1 MKNTDEDVFNECVRK
16 VGGICLDDV
25 LPDTRDFYNA
35 DYLFEDV
42 NVVGE
47 LKCLEKD
54 PLSDDAYT
62 DKIQNL
68 YDKWVREG
76 LLPSSNAGKVI
87 LNTRDLP
94 ENCAVE
100 LLGLFKY
107 QLESSYIK
115 KANRQIRET
124 KAHFD
129 IPDAKGLLLLANQ
142 GNYTLE
148 PSVILNILHHVFNG
162 GQYSEINQV
171 ALFSSTIVSDV
182 AGISQDAYYWM
193 QPIIGDRDAVS
204 ACFLKLLSNE
214 WGEAHVKIKND
225 ITSHITISHP
235 EPDFMD
241 GVIHK
246 K

>member
-1 MKNTDEDVFNECVRK
+1 MKIIVEDVFNECVRK
-16 VGGICLDDV
+16 VGGICLDDA
-25 LPDTRDFYNA
+25 LPDARDFYNA

-54 PLSDDAYT
+54 PLSDEIFT
-62 DKIQNL
+62 EKIQSL
-68 YDKWVREG
+68 YDKWVRDG
-76 LLPSSNAGKVI
+76 FLLSSNAGKVI

-94 ENCAVE
+94 ENCAIE
-100 LLGLFKY
+100 LLSLFKR
-107 QLESSYIK
+107 QLETSYIK

-124 KAHFD
+124 KAYFD
-129 IPDAKGLLLLANQ
+129 IPHAKGLLLLANE

-148 PSVILNILHHVFNG
+148 PSVILNLLHHVFNG

-182 AGISQDAYYWM
+182 AGISRDAYYWI
-193 QPIIGDRDAVS
+193 QPTIGKRESVPADL
-204 ACFLKLLSNE
+204 LKSLSNE
-214 WGEAHVKIKND
+214 WGAALVKRKGD
-225 ITSHITISHP
+225 ITSQILVSKPT
-235 EPDFMD
+235 PDFID